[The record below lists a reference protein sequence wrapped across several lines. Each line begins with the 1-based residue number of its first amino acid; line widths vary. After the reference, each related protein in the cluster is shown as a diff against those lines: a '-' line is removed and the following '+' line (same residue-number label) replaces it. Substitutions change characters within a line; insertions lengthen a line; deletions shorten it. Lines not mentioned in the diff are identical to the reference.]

1 MIIFLHKGGFSVPIL
16 ELYSVR
22 DGDVPK
28 QSGLNWCFANAHV
41 KPEDAYIAL
50 TTEFFRNNPDFFPPI
65 GSIINVEWDDGTKM
79 HCLLEGK
86 HSKPING
93 VIRPKQLSTYN
104 EKSELGHYLRQRI
117 AVSAS
122 HVITLDDLNNYGR
135 NYIDVTCLFPNR
147 DYYFDFHI

>member
-1 MIIFLHKGGFSVPIL
+1 MPRL

-22 DGDVPK
+22 DGNVPK

-50 TTEFFRNNPDFFPPI
+50 STEFFRNNPDFFPPQ
-65 GSIINVEWDDGTKM
+65 GSIINVEWDDGIKM

-93 VIRPKQLSTYN
+93 VICPKQIATYN
-104 EKSELGHYLRQRI
+104 EKSELGHYLRQRLG
-117 AVSAS
+117 VTAS
-122 HVITLDDLNNYGR
+122 HVITMNDLNKYGR
-135 NYIDVTCLFPNR
+135 NYIDVTCITKHR